1 MHRCSYCNGRTY
13 KCFYDDDDD
22 DDDDDLYLRE

>member
-1 MHRCSYCNGRTY
+1 MFGWCLLAGAY

-22 DDDDDLYLRE
+22 DDDGELL